1 GGSSDAAWAPDGA
14 TFAFATH
21 DGTIQVF
28 DGETRFLV
36 QTIPGPGGRLAGLDY
51 APDGQRIAAYSED
64 EVVGVWDRATGE
76 AVWTAPVATQVFG
89 IEFSADGALLAVG
102 HRGGVGLYDAATG
115 ALLQTLQ
122 TPEEVSDVA
131 FSPDG
136 QYLAASA
143 LVA

>member
-1 GGSSDAAWAPDGA
+1 LFFLLATGAVAQTSDPNLVWLRGGGGSSDAAWAPDGA

-64 EVVGVWDRATGE
+64 EVVGVWECATGE
-76 AVWTAPVATQVFG
+76 AVWTAPVAT
-89 IEFSADGALLAVG
+89 
-102 HRGGVGLYDAATG
+102 
-115 ALLQTLQ
+115 
-122 TPEEVSDVA
+122 
-131 FSPDG
+131 
-136 QYLAASA
+136 
-143 LVA
+143 